1 MTISSLF
8 GSHSADGSTQSR
20 LWHVTLTVGG
30 DDQPVEAIRS
40 ALERLNSERPF
51 FLASRYSASRVEL
64 RYWEEADSCED
75 ACALALRLWGEHRGT
90 ADLPAWNV
98 RGLEVVERTLR
109 GERGDAPVVEARIS
123 PFV

>member
-8 GSHSADGSTQSR
+8 GAPGPDARGR

-30 DDQPVEAIRS
+30 GPVDSDEVRC

-51 FLASRYSASRVEL
+51 FLASRYADDRAEL

-75 ACALALRLWGEHRGT
+75 ACALALRLWGEHRMS
-90 ADLPAWNV
+90 ADLPAWTV
-98 RGLEVVERTLR
+98 LGLEVVERAVRDER
-109 GERGDAPVVEARIS
+109 GEPSVLDARIA